1 MNFSK
6 WTNILKL
13 ILLKIVEELERRINE
28 KNGVDTSD
36 SFSSSLYTSLKFIVL
51 EQADGMV
58 DEVVGYTKK
67 QIHSI
72 SDLLA
77 LKVAQILGSLVYIL
91 VVLALFML
99 AFLFLMITL
108 AIYLGNVFGQL
119 YLGFLVT
126 SGILILV
133 IFISWQWA
141 KKTITQRIK
150 STLVENL
157 NNL

>member
-28 KNGVDTSD
+28 KNGVETTD

-51 EQADGMV
+51 EQVDGMV

-91 VVLALFML
+91 LILALIGL

-108 AIYLGNVFGQL
+108 AL
-119 YLGFLVT
+119 YLGSLFGQMYWGFLLT
-126 SGILILV
+126 SGIV
-133 IFISWQWA
+133 IVISLMTWQWA
-141 KKTITQRIK
+141 KKSISERIK
-150 STLVENL
+150 SVLMENVKDL
-157 NNL
+157 